1 MRSIYTG
8 AANLNRVDLCHQLAE
23 SPDTFD
29 RLADM
34 LETEELI
41 ATDTS
46 QAVKADKSSTQYARA
61 SRMIR
66 PAIEQAIQDQE
77 KYKILVVILK
87 KFNLRV

>member
-1 MRSIYTG
+1 MRSISTG
-8 AANLNRVDLCHQLAE
+8 ATLNRVDICDQLAE

-34 LETEELI
+34 LEAEELI

-46 QAVKADKSSTQYARA
+46 LAVKADKSSTPYARA

-66 PAIEQAIQDQE
+66 PAFEQAKQDQE

-87 KFNLRV
+87 KFKLHL